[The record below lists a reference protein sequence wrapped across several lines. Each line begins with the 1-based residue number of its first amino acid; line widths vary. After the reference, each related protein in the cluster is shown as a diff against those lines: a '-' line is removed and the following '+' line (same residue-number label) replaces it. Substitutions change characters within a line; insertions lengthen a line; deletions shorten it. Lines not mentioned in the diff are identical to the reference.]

1 MDLTYSLIRTLVAPP
16 WLSWCQR
23 HTSRHLICDAVCSFR
38 AIALRCDTCV
48 EGGLFGLFLLL
59 LLGKRRLS

>member
-1 MDLTYSLIRTLVAPP
+1 MDLTYSLIRAFVAPP

-23 HTSRHLICDAVCSFR
+23 HTSGHLISDAVCSFR
-38 AIALRCDTCV
+38 AIALCCDTCV
-48 EGGLFGLFLLL
+48 EGSLIGLFLLL